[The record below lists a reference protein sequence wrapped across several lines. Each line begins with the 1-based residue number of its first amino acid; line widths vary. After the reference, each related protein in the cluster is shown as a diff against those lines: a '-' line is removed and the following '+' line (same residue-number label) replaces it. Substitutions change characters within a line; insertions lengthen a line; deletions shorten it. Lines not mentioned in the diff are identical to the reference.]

1 MSPLWIGGIAAV
13 VVLGLLSRLGEKTG
27 SSGRQDELSP
37 PSPEQIDTLLQAGR
51 KIDAIKAYRRLHGVD
66 LKTAKDAIDARARQL
81 GR

>member
-1 MSPLWIGGIAAV
+1 MSPLWFGVIAV
-13 VVLGLLSRLGEKTG
+13 VIVVGLLSRLTERAG
-27 SSGRQDELSP
+27 SSGDHDEPGP
-37 PSPEQIDTLLQAGR
+37 PSPEQIDALVQAGR